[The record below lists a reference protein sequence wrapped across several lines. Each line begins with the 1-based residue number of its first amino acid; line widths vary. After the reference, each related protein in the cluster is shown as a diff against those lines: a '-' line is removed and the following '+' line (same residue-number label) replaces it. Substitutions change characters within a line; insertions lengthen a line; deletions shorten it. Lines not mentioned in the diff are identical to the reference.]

1 MSKLAH
7 SCDWSMAEIEA
18 NADQADP
25 MWKCPRC
32 GQVME
37 DRDCA
42 EGCEDLACPA
52 IYGEAEL

>member
-52 IYGEAEL
+52 LGGE